1 MGLLDRIT
9 AVDALDVASR
19 RVLVRLDLDVPV
31 TDGRVADDA
40 RIREALPT
48 LKHLLGQGARVIVL
62 GHLGRGRREG
72 RKSIPSL
79 EPVAAQL
86 AELLAQDVVLAD
98 ECVGDGARKVV
109 HDLRDG
115 RLAMLENLRGH
126 DGEEGDDETFARD
139 LARLGDVYVNDT
151 LRASLR
157 ATASVSALARVVP
170 VRAMGLALR
179 RELTGLGKLLAA
191 AEPPVMAVVGG
202 GRVDDKMRLLES
214 LLGRVESVLL
224 GGAVANV
231 FLAAQGRSVG
241 RSSVDPTRFPAA
253 RDWLARAASRGCDV
267 LVPEDLV
274 VGAATDADEGRRV
287 RAEGVPTDAM
297 ALDIGP
303 ATIEL
308 YRQRL
313 MRARTILW
321 DGPMGFADNPAF
333 AVGTAE
339 VARAIVDAAGYSV
352 VISDDSVAAAY
363 KSGLAVRFSHVSRG
377 GPASVELVE
386 GRSLP
391 GVEALRS

>member
-9 AVDALDVASR
+9 GIDTIDVASR
-19 RVLVRLDLDVPV
+19 RVLVRMDLDVPLV
-31 TDGRVADDA
+31 DGRPSDDA
-40 RIREALPT
+40 RIRESLPT
-48 LKHLLGQGARVIVL
+48 LKHLLAQGARVIVL

-72 RKSIPSL
+72 RKSVPSL
-79 EPVAAQL
+79 EPVAAHL

-115 RLAMLENLRGH
+115 RLAMLENLRGN
-126 DGEEGDDETFARD
+126 DGEESNDETFARD
-139 LARLGDVYVNDT
+139 LARLGDVYVNDS

-157 ATASVSALARVVP
+157 ATASVSALPGVMP
-170 VRAMGLALR
+170 IRAMGMALR
-179 RELTGLGKLLAA
+179 RELQGLGKLAS
-191 AEPPVMAVVGG
+191 AEAPMMAVVGG
-202 GRVDDKMRLLES
+202 GRVEDKLRLLEA
-214 LLGRVESVLL
+214 LLGRVEGVLL
-224 GGAVANV
+224 GGAVANL

-241 RSSVDPTRFPAA
+241 RSAVDPARFPAA
-253 RDWLARAASRGCDV
+253 RDWLARAAGRGCEA

-274 VGAATDADEGRRV
+274 VGAATDASDGRTVRV
-287 RAEGVPTDAM
+287 EGVPADAL

-303 ATIEL
+303 KTVEA

-333 AVGTAE
+333 ASGTAG